1 MQDMPV
7 WKLFVITYTKELI
20 IFGICFLCIIA
31 FQIFMLFRHRNI
43 GITTFNKFF
52 ATKDGLTGLPNS
64 VEFRRLVRNHL
75 VTVSD
80 LSADALL
87 LIDVDNMRVFND
99 ENGTAEGDRKIKEV
113 ADYIKSH
120 FRSSDIVCRYE
131 SDMFA
136 VYLKNIL
143 SEKMLYKKCETFIA
157 KNYYMPVSI
166 GATMVN
172 GRENF
177 SETFQRTTEALQISK
192 KDGKARFTV
201 L

>member
-1 MQDMPV
+1 MEEMPV
-7 WKLFVITYTKELI
+7 WKLFVLTYTKEII
-20 IFGICFLCIIA
+20 IFVLCFLAIIV
-31 FQIFMLFRHRNI
+31 FQLYMLVKRRNI
-43 GITTFNKFF
+43 GIVTFNKFF

-99 ENGTAEGDRKIKEV
+99 ENGTAEGDRKIKEI

-143 SEKMLYKKCETFIA
+143 SEKMLYKKCEVFIE
-157 KNYYMPVSI
+157 KNYYMPVSV